1 MSQDSENCTAL
12 ESVPVNMDISP
23 KKDDINADMGLVTF
37 FDFIKNFDTFGVK
50 FSGWTFFALD
60 RYKTIPLFKK

>member
-1 MSQDSENCTAL
+1 MSQNPVNCTAP
-12 ESVPVNMDISP
+12 SAPAMDSSL
-23 KKDDINADMGLVTF
+23 KKDDIDSDMGLVTF